1 MFPQKSAVF
10 SMILETIS
18 VLSVTCY
25 ATVSHPPLRSL
36 PSLAIFPGFHFK
48 PSNQWWASSH
58 FQAKMINASGRIH
71 LKTRKDGKTNDMDT
85 LTKQRTCVDSL
96 FLFDWLLDLNGFW
109 DIHCRDLDCPLFIAS
124 SFMMYHQEGMG
135 TYDCQPSLIL
145 LHDHQT

>member
-1 MFPQKSAVF
+1 M
-10 SMILETIS
+10 
-18 VLSVTCY
+18 
-25 ATVSHPPLRSL
+25 VSLQSL
-36 PSLAIFPGFHFK
+36 PGEDDQCLWEDPPENKG
-48 PSNQWWASSH
+48 
-58 FQAKMINASGRIH
+58 
-71 LKTRKDGKTNDMDT
+71 KDGKTNDMDT